1 MMSAAAKSEA
11 VNTSSIPG
19 GTTTA
24 APGPCAPSLSP
35 SFLYAYCKAGGSHVR
50 HRDIDYDVKEDEPS
64 KWRWTIYP
72 KKESGTPVRNE
83 TFYGDQPQRARCSR

>member
-1 MMSAAAKSEA
+1 M
-11 VNTSSIPG
+11 
-19 GTTTA
+19 
-24 APGPCAPSLSP
+24 
-35 SFLYAYCKAGGSHVR
+35 R

-83 TFYGDQPQRARCSR
+83 TFYKTREAALFACIRAIDDGLSQRKGIGNAHRA